1 MAVRRGSGAL
11 AALGLAALGYLYKNR
26 ASLRGKFDQLSGSMK
41 NRGESFRNS
50 QRYDTP
56 SSSSY
61 DQDYTDERSNS
72 VNM

>member
-26 ASLRGKFDQLSGSMK
+26 ANLRGQFDRMTSSM
-41 NRGESFRNS
+41 NSRRESFRNS
-50 QRYDTP
+50 PSYETP

-61 DQDYTDERSNS
+61 ETDYSDDRSNS